1 MEEWNTWANEQPWA
15 NEWNKWNEWNER
27 QMKTAVNKIKTTIKR
42 NRKREVENIMS
53 EKYPSNNPFN
63 PSIKFDPLIRIIK
76 QNDVKI

>member
-1 MEEWNTWANEQPWA
+1 MT
-15 NEWNKWNEWNER
+15 
-27 QMKTAVNKIKTTIKR
+27 KIKYVCRSSIKFKED
-42 NRKREVENIMS
+42 NKSSLKINNIMS